1 MSSAETQPTIP
12 TTANADAVAVATGE
26 APPPAGRTR
35 RRMPPSVGSFFQR
48 YGVLIAFLLVIVFFS
63 IERPHAFPTMDNLR
77 AVLAGAAALTVLSAV
92 LTVPMI
98 MGDFDLSIG
107 YPTQVL
113 GAIVVTLMAFDGAG
127 AGTAI
132 LLTVLIA
139 MVIGTL
145 LGGLIAWSK
154 VSAFVITLGAGIL
167 FQGIELRLSGG
178 KTIFDGLSPSFVSL
192 ASHKLL
198 GFTLPVWIALL
209 TCVALWYVTRH
220 TVLGRYMAAVGGNQ
234 EAARLSGVNVERM
247 RTAGF
252 LIVGIGAA
260 IAAVIITSQAA
271 SAYPNSASGLLI
283 PAYAGVF
290 LGAAVLRPGEFHIW
304 GTLIGVL
311 FMSVIQNGLTLMN
324 YNAYTT
330 DIIQGAVFIGAVLM
344 SRIGNKPS

>member
-1 MSSAETQPTIP
+1 MSPAETPATAT
-12 TTANADAVAVATGE
+12 TTANPDAVAVATGE
-26 APPPAGRTR
+26 APPPLGRTR
-35 RRMPPSVGSFFQR
+35 RRLPLSVGVFFQR
-48 YGVLIAFLLVIVFFS
+48 YGVLIAFLLIIIFFS
-63 IERPHAFPTMDNLR
+63 AEKSSAFPTMDNLR
-77 AVLAGAAALTVLSAV
+77 AVLAGAAALTVLAAV

-98 MGDFDLSIG
+98 MGDFDLSVG
-107 YPTQVL
+107 YHTQVL
-113 GAIVVTLMAFDGAG
+113 GAIVVTLMAFDGYATGSAILVTLAIG
-127 AGTAI
+127 AG
-132 LLTVLIA
+132 LGL
-139 MVIGTL
+139 L
-145 LGGLIAWSK
+145 LGALIAWSK

-192 ASHKLL
+192 ASHKFL
-198 GFTLPVWIALL
+198 GFTLPVWIALA
-209 TCVALWYVTRH
+209 TCIALWYVTRH

-252 LIVGIGAA
+252 LIVGIGAGVAA
-260 IAAVIITSQAA
+260 IIITSQAA

-324 YNAYTT
+324 YSASTT